1 MKGGNRLKKVSA
13 NQNEN
18 DFSAVVQSYSN
29 MLLKYAYTFCRNQE
43 DAEDVV
49 QDVFLKYL
57 SKGQSFESEEHRKA
71 WLLRTTI
78 NTAKNYKNTF
88 WNRNRTSLGEEYIF
102 ENSIEEEIWDVVNK
116 LPDKYRIIVDLYYRD
131 GYSIKEIAFILGKK
145 TATVGTQLNR
155 ARQKLREMLKEE

>member
-1 MKGGNRLKKVSA
+1 MCSSDL
-13 NQNEN
+13 
-18 DFSAVVQSYSN
+18 
-29 MLLKYAYTFCRNQE
+29 
-43 DAEDVV
+43 
-49 QDVFLKYL
+49 
-57 SKGQSFESEEHRKA
+57 
-71 WLLRTTI
+71 
-78 NTAKNYKNTF
+78 KNYKNTF

-102 ENSIEEEIWDVVNK
+102 ENSIEGEIWDVVNK

>member
-1 MKGGNRLKKVSA
+1 MKKVSA

-71 WLLRTTI
+71 WLLRT
-78 NTAKNYKNTF
+78 
-88 WNRNRTSLGEEYIF
+88 
-102 ENSIEEEIWDVVNK
+102 
-116 LPDKYRIIVDLYYRD
+116 
-131 GYSIKEIAFILGKK
+131 
-145 TATVGTQLNR
+145 
-155 ARQKLREMLKEE
+155 